1 LTIVKITN
9 QISFNCDAEGLAK
22 HAPKVMLSHKVQCL
36 ELERAI
42 HELKLDVWDNPI
54 LKHQIEYIQRRINE
68 LKNLPQNIE
77 SFYEKIENNE
87 VIEN

>member
-1 LTIVKITN
+1 MTIVKISS
-9 QISFNCDAEGLAK
+9 QISFNCDAEGLAN
-22 HAPKVMLSHKVQCL
+22 HAHRVMLSHKVQCL

-42 HELKLDVWDNPI
+42 QELRLDVWDNPA
-54 LKHQIEYIQRRINE
+54 LKNQVEYIQRRINE

-87 VIEN
+87 VVEN